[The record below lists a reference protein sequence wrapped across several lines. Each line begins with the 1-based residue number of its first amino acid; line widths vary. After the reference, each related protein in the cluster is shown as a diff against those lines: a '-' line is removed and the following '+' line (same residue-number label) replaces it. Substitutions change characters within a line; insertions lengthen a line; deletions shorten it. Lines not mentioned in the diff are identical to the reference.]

1 MSEEKSS
8 LVEEV
13 TSESASNETKENT
26 ESFNPLAF
34 ASDAPAGDLGPDIPK
49 SDEDKGEPVTDE
61 DGWKWEKQSKE
72 EEETEVE
79 ETYDWEAKSES
90 EVEEDD
96 DLDWGKVAKQLGM
109 PNASKEEIRQTM
121 KAMNSKDTEQNAQ
134 EEEVTSPEI
143 STLQNYLDYSN
154 KELVIE
160 ELKADGLTQSEID
173 DTVDKMQRN
182 GLIAIKGREIKRN
195 IKGAIKQAKENLS
208 VTQQQSLAEKNKKI
222 SEAREGLQ
230 GHLKEMDR
238 FMGGKVTKKQKEEV
252 YRFATKDMANEL
264 WKSHANVADVAM
276 FLLYKDQIKDIL
288 RSQGRNEGSKSLM
301 DKIQSP
307 NLNNG
312 KNRNP
317 YQPKG
322 DAFDPKAFMSE

>member
-34 ASDAPAGDLGPDIPK
+34 ASDTPSGDLGPDTPVTET
-49 SDEDKGEPVTDE
+49 EDKGEPVTEE
-61 DGWKWEKQSKE
+61 DGWKWEKNIK
-72 EEETEVE
+72 EEETEPE
-79 ETYDWEAKSES
+79 ESYDWEAKSE
-90 EVEEDD
+90 VEEKDD

-109 PNASKEEIRQTM
+109 PDASKEEIRQTM
-121 KAMNSKDTEQNAQ
+121 KAMNSKGT
-134 EEEVTSPEI
+134 EEETQEKEITSPEI

-154 KELVIE
+154 KDLVIE

-182 GLIAIKGREIKRN
+182 GLISIKGREIKRN
-195 IKGAIKQAKENLS
+195 IKGAIRQAKENLAASQEQS
-208 VTQQQSLAEKNKKI
+208 VAEKNKKI

-230 GHLKEMDR
+230 SHLKGMDR

-301 DKIQSP
+301 DSIQSP

-312 KNRNP
+312 KSRNP

-322 DAFDPKAFMSE
+322 DAFDPKAFMNE